1 MLTVHPRLAMTKE
14 LNVSALSS
22 FLPLWMPLRE
32 TLILYRDSH
41 VCSNIIQKLY
51 KINDNVRSRLDIIY
65 SLVRNDGFFRAYNSP
80 IRLYTTRR
88 SSVNDNENPF
98 DSLISLWSI
107 SFLWIFFANFLELS
121 SISVR
126 TAFDY
131 QTIDCT
137 KRFIV

>member
-22 FLPLWMPLRE
+22 FLPLWMPL
-32 TLILYRDSH
+32 LILYRDSH

-51 KINDNVRSRLDIIY
+51 KINDNVHSRLDIIY

-121 SISVR
+121 SNSVR